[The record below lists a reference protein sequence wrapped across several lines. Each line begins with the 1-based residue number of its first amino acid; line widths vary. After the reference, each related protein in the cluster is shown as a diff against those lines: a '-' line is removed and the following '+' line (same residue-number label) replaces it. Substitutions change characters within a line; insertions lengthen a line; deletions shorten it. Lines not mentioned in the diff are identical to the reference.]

1 MKDTIITAAIGNA
14 AILATGMAPDIVS
27 LPAPEE
33 IQSIGQLIIQA
44 IIGIIT
50 VIRVLKDR
58 KKPKN

>member
-1 MKDTIITAAIGNA
+1 MKDTIITAVVGNA
-14 AILATGMAPDIVS
+14 AILATGAATEIVS

-58 KKPKN
+58 KKTK